1 LTVIWFARLIG
12 DVGITEVTAEDPA
25 MVDLYRPGEAEL
37 LAPENTPEVAPLV
50 PLMNDIAQAAAVIGD
65 GRIVR
70 KRRRS
75 AKPI

>member
-1 LTVIWFARLIG
+1 
-12 DVGITEVTAEDPA
+12 

-50 PLMNDIAQAAAVIGD
+50 PLMNDITQTAAVIGD

>member
-1 LTVIWFARLIG
+1 
-12 DVGITEVTAEDPA
+12 

-50 PLMNDIAQAAAVIGD
+50 PLMNDIAQAAAVIGG

-75 AKPI
+75 AEPI